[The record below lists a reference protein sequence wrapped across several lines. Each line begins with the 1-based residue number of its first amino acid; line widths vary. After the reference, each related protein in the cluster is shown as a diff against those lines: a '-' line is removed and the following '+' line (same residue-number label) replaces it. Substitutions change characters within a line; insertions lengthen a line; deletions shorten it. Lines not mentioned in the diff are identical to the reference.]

1 MTTESSGIDVRRVVL
16 LGAALCVVGVAFA
29 LSFRLTDGGDYANPF
44 CSDRRCGD
52 AAPAINAL
60 QRGRVGRFFDEQPA
74 MGPASLVLRAP
85 AAAIARGVGGNEDW
99 QYRAGSIVCVLA
111 AVALALAL
119 ALLLAARGVRWVGWL
134 PLAALCIVNPANGD
148 ALQRGHPEEI
158 FGAALLAGAA
168 LAAANR
174 RVGVAGLL
182 LGLALATKQ
191 WAWLGVVP
199 VVFLAPAAGRVRV
212 ALVALVAVVLLTA
225 PMAIGN
231 FTEFRHATD
240 AAANP
245 PGTVKPLD
253 IWYPFADEHTVTVR
267 GGGVTEKRVVRQLS
281 PSVDDLTHPL
291 VVAIALALMAAWW
304 FRGSR
309 DAAAWLLAALLLVR
323 VLGDP
328 HGHPYHHAPFML
340 ALAVGEALSR
350 RRFPWATLAASGCL
364 ALSLR
369 MFDNAD
375 WATTNVVYLAWALP
389 ALAALA
395 FVSVRRRAA

>member
-1 MTTESSGIDVRRVVL
+1 MTVASSGIGVRRAAL
-16 LGAALCVVGVAFA
+16 LGAALCIVGVAFA

-44 CSDRRCGD
+44 CTDRRCGD
-52 AAPAINAL
+52 AAPAIDAL
-60 QRGRVGRFFDEQPA
+60 QRLQVDRFFAEQPA
-74 MGPASLVLRAP
+74 MGPASLVARAP
-85 AAAIARGVGGNEDW
+85 AAAIARAVGGSEDW

-119 ALLLAARGVRWVGWL
+119 ALFLIARGVPWVGWL

-158 FGAALLAGAA
+158 LGAALLAGAA

-174 RVGVAGLL
+174 RATVAGLM

-199 VVFLAPAAGRVRV
+199 VVFLAPSAGRVRV
-212 ALVALVAVVLLTA
+212 ALAALAAVVLLTA
-225 PMAIGN
+225 PMAIGD

-245 PGTVKPLD
+245 PGSVKPLD
-253 IWYPFADEHTVTVR
+253 IWYPLADEHTVAVR
-267 GGGVTEKRVVRQLS
+267 GEGLSEKRVVRQLS

-291 VVAIALALMAAWW
+291 VVAIALALIAAWW
-304 FRGSR
+304 LRGSR
-309 DAAAWLLAALLLVR
+309 DAAAWLLAGLLLVR

-328 HGHPYHHAPFML
+328 HGHPYHHAPFVL
-340 ALAVGEALSR
+340 ALAVAEVLAR

-375 WATTNVVYLAWALP
+375 WTTTNAVYLAWALP
-389 ALAALA
+389 ALVALA
-395 FVSVRRRAA
+395 FVSVRRRAD